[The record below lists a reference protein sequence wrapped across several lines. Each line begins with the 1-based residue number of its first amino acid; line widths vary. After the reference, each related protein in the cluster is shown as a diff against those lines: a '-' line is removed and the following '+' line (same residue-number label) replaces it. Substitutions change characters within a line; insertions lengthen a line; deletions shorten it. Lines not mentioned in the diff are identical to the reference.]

1 MFLYCI
7 FSQPEDLARG
17 HVILVLETQNL
28 PFNFMEKVL
37 YLYSFISSALS
48 MTQFYIYSGVSHA

>member
-1 MFLYCI
+1 MFLFFI

-37 YLYSFISSALS
+37 YTVSSLS
-48 MTQFYIYSGVSHA
+48 SYQ